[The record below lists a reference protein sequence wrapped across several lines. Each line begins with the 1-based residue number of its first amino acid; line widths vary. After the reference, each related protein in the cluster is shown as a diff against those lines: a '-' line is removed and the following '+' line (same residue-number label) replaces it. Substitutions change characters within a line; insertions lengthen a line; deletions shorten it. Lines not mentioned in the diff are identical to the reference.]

1 MSSEQKSSEFKS
13 VQDVLKRAMLLEMN
27 GKEFF
32 AMAAKTATSA
42 VARELFEHMVK
53 EETHHLHIL
62 QLTFKRHLEEGKVV
76 LPSEAE
82 LEFGFKDPIIDKSFL
97 MELRNSDFDSSAISI
112 ALTLEE
118 RAFKFYQK
126 EEQVATD
133 PEIKQLF
140 TWLTDWEIDH
150 HQKLMA
156 LEEDFRQ
163 EVWND
168 SNFWPT

>member
-62 QLTFKRHLEEGKVV
+62 QLTFKRHREEGKVV

-82 LEFGFKDPIIDKSFL
+82 LELGFKDPIIDKSFL

>member
-1 MSSEQKSSEFKS
+1 MNVAERSSEFKS

-32 AMAAKTATSA
+32 KMAAKTATSP
-42 VARELFEHMVK
+42 VAKELFEHMAK
-53 EETHHLHIL
+53 EEEHHLHIL
-62 QLTFKRHLEEGKVV
+62 KLTFNRHLDEGKVI
-76 LPSEAE
+76 LPSEEE
-82 LEFGFKDPIIDKSFL
+82 LAFGFQDPIIDKSFL
-97 MELRNSDFDSSAISI
+97 MELRNSAFDSSAISI

-126 EEQVATD
+126 EEQTATD
-133 PEIKQLF
+133 PDIKKLF

-150 HQKLMA
+150 HRKLME
-156 LEEDFRQ
+156 LEEDFRE

-168 SNFWPT
+168 SNFWPM

>member
-1 MSSEQKSSEFKS
+1 MNTAEKSSEFKS
-13 VQDVLKRAMLLEMN
+13 VQDVLKRAILLEMN

-42 VARELFEHMVK
+42 VAKELFEHMVK
-53 EETHHLHIL
+53 EEAHHLKIL
-62 QLTFKRHLEEGKVV
+62 QLTFKRHLDEGKVI
-76 LPSEAE
+76 LPTEEE
-82 LEFGFKDPIIDKSFL
+82 LQFGFKDPIIDKSFL
-97 MELRNSDFDSSAISI
+97 LELRNSDFDSSAISI

-126 EEQVATD
+126 EEQAATD
-133 PEIKQLF
+133 PDIKKLF

-168 SNFWPT
+168 SNFWPM

>member
-1 MSSEQKSSEFKS
+1 MHASEKSTEFKS
-13 VQDVLKRAMLLEMN
+13 VQDVLKRAILLEMN

-32 AMAAKTATSA
+32 NMAAKTATSA
-42 VARELFEHMVK
+42 VARELFEHMEK
-53 EETHHLHIL
+53 EEEHHLHIL
-62 QLTFKRHLEEGKVV
+62 QLTFKRHLDEGKVV
-76 LPSEAE
+76 LPSKEE
-82 LEFGFKDPIIDKSFL
+82 LQFGFKDPIIDKSFL

-126 EEQVATD
+126 EEKLATD
-133 PEIKQLF
+133 PDIKKLF

-156 LEEDFRQ
+156 LEEDFRE

-168 SNFWPT
+168 SNFWPM

>member
-1 MSSEQKSSEFKS
+1 MSNSEFKS

-42 VARELFEHMVK
+42 VAKELFEHMVK
-53 EETHHLHIL
+53 EEEHHLHIL
-62 QLTFKRHLEEGKVV
+62 QLTFKRHLEAGKVV
-76 LPSEAE
+76 LPSEEE
-82 LEFGFKDPIIDKSFL
+82 LAFGFNDPIIDKSFL
-97 MELRNSDFDSSAISI
+97 MELRNSQFDSSAISI

-118 RAFKFYQK
+118 KAFKFYQK
-126 EEQVATD
+126 EEQAAND
-133 PEIKQLF
+133 PEIKKLF

-150 HQKLMA
+150 HRKLLA
-156 LEEDFRQ
+156 LEEDFRE

-168 SNFWPT
+168 ANFWPS